1 MFSDAMEERTL
12 VHFLAKRFG
21 RRGLILIA
29 VGFGFALFGA
39 VMLILP
45 QKDRFSR
52 PGPSPLDWAD
62 SKYWGYV
69 WLGCGTIALLVGL
82 QRRRAPD
89 VIGYTAAFI
98 PPAIWTFLYIYSAM
112 VWFAT
117 GGEFGEPFT
126 WASAFI
132 WADFMFLIRICAG
145 WDDPSDPILITK
157 GPI

>member
-1 MFSDAMEERTL
+1 M
-12 VHFLAKRFG
+12 VYFLAKRFG

-29 VGFGFALFGA
+29 VGFGFALFGLTM
-39 VMLILP
+39 VILP

-62 SKYWGYV
+62 SKLWGYV
-69 WLGCGTIALLVGL
+69 WLACGTIALLVGL

-117 GGEFGEPFT
+117 AGEYGEPFT

-145 WDDPSDPILITK
+145 WDDPADPVLIIK
-157 GPI
+157 GSIE